1 MNFLHLIKID
11 AKFRREM
18 EQFFNISLKDYKYI
32 GGNGFNS
39 PSICY
44 IFTDENNHFSITII
58 NDGKIM
64 MFSKYKNVYH
74 SKVMNELYGIA
85 DLYSGKITVLYSKAD
100 NTTDVYFQKSN
111 FSEIDDKKFTKKIVN
126 ADKLIIMEKLGG
138 MEKWIFWVNRYGN
151 FSLYCFGRS
160 FFDKRILRK
169 VEE

>member
-11 AKFRREM
+11 TKFRREM
-18 EQFFNISLKDYKYI
+18 EQFLNISLKNYKYI

-44 IFTDENNHFSITII
+44 IFADENEHFSITII

-74 SKVMNELYGIA
+74 SKVMDELYGIA
-85 DLYSGKITVLYSKAD
+85 DLYSGRITVLYSEAD

-111 FSEIDDKKFTKKIVN
+111 FSEIDDKKFTRKIVN

-138 MEKWIFWVNRYGN
+138 MQK
-151 FSLYCFGRS
+151 
-160 FFDKRILRK
+160 
-169 VEE
+169 

>member
-11 AKFRREM
+11 TKFRREM
-18 EQFFNISLKDYKYI
+18 EQFLNISLKNYKYI

-39 PSICY
+39 PSTCY
-44 IFTDENNHFSITII
+44 IFADKNEHFSITII

-74 SKVMNELYGIA
+74 SKVMDELYGIA
-85 DLYSGKITVLYSKAD
+85 DLYSGKITVLYSEAD

-111 FSEIDDKKFTKKIVN
+111 FSEIDDKKFTRKIVN

-138 MEKWIFWVNRYGN
+138 MEKWIFWANRYGN
-151 FSLYCFGRS
+151 FL
-160 FFDKRILRK
+160 
-169 VEE
+169 

>member
-18 EQFFNISLKDYKYI
+18 EQFLNISLKNYKYI

-39 PSICY
+39 PSTCY
-44 IFTDENNHFSITII
+44 IFADENEHFSITII

-74 SKVMNELYGIA
+74 SKVMDELYGIA
-85 DLYSGKITVLYSKAD
+85 DLYSGRITVLYSEAD

-111 FSEIDDKKFTKKIVN
+111 FFEIDDKKFTRKIVN

-138 MEKWIFWVNRYGN
+138 MQKWAFWVNRYGS
-151 FSLYCFGRS
+151 FSLYCFGR
-160 FFDKRILRK
+160 
-169 VEE
+169 

>member
-1 MNFLHLIKID
+1 MNFLNLIKID

-18 EQFFNISLKDYKYI
+18 EQFFNISLKNYKYI

-44 IFTDENNHFSITII
+44 IFADDNSHFSITII

-64 MFSKYKNVYH
+64 IFSKYKNVYH

-85 DLYSGKITVLYSKAD
+85 DLYSGKITVLYSEAD

-111 FSEIDDKKFTKKIVN
+111 FSEIDDKKFTRKIVN

-138 MEKWIFWVNRYGN
+138 MEKWIFWANRYGN
-151 FSLYCFGRS
+151 FL
-160 FFDKRILRK
+160 
-169 VEE
+169 

>member
-1 MNFLHLIKID
+1 MNFLHLIKVD

-18 EQFFNISLKDYKYI
+18 EQFFNINLKDYKYV

-44 IFTDENNHFSITII
+44 IFADENNHFSITII
-58 NDGKIM
+58 NDGKIII
-64 MFSKYKNVYH
+64 FSKYKNVYH

-85 DLYSGKITVLYSKAD
+85 DLYSGKITVLYSEAD

-138 MEKWIFWVNRYGN
+138 MQKWTI
-151 FSLYCFGRS
+151 
-160 FFDKRILRK
+160 
-169 VEE
+169 